1 MWLIYFNSKYL
12 EIELGETCWK
22 CQYLLLW
29 MRFKNEWKT
38 SKKGFKY
45 WLDKPLYNAAHESVL
60 TVELADTLIVSIR
73 RVLIVVLAQAA
84 ALAGPQALL
93 LQIFLG
99 HFTGEPRTFIH
110 IIPRLVIH
118 KCPTR
123 RRSIIQSVEGSNLL
137 IWLLLLIFV
146 SLWLLLRNLHEYID
160 SKIRWWMR
168 RLLCDCSSFYDPY

>member
-1 MWLIYFNSKYL
+1 MSYN
-12 EIELGETCWK
+12 
-22 CQYLLLW
+22 
-29 MRFKNEWKT
+29 NEWKT
-38 SKKGFKY
+38 SKTDFKRCHIHYKY

-60 TVELADTLIVSIR
+60 TVELADTLIVSVR
-73 RVLIVVLAQAA
+73 GVLEIVLAQAA

-93 LQIFLG
+93 LKLLLQIFLG
-99 HFTGEPRTFIH
+99 HLTGEPRTFLH
-110 IIPRLVIH
+110 IIPRLIIH

-160 SKIRWWMR
+160 SKIKWWMR